1 MNRPALLVALAL
13 CFPLAAHADEAS
25 RRAKAEEMITIL
37 HADRA
42 VTQVM
47 ESVMQQTS
55 IITTQKSGG
64 TLTPETK
71 TALADF
77 QKELAAV
84 MEPQIGWKA
93 IEPGY
98 VQLYTDTFSEDDLD
112 HMIAFYKSPSG
123 ALLLEKLP
131 AINQQISHVL
141 QTKMAALQPQMNQML
156 NDFENSVT
164 PKAPPTP
171 PPTLNGPPAAPAPT
185 SAPGKSTTQ

>member
-1 MNRPALLVALAL
+1 MNRLVLAVALLLSL
-13 CFPLAAHADEAS
+13 PFAARADDAS
-25 RRAKAEEMITIL
+25 HRAKAEELIALL
-37 HADRA
+37 HSDQVA
-42 VTQVM
+42 TQLINEVLR
-47 ESVMQQTS
+47 QTTE
-55 IITTQKSGG
+55 ITTKRSAGKM
-64 TLTPETK
+64 TPETQA
-71 TALADF
+71 ALADF
-77 QKELAAV
+77 QKKVVSVL
-84 MEPQIGWKA
+84 EPQIGWKA

-98 VQLYTDTFSEDDLD
+98 VQLYTDTFSEEDLD